1 MNPDLIKI
9 SQLSRQAAQRK
20 NWPMVSEGAA
30 RFIALAP
37 ELPEG
42 YFLNGIAL
50 RAGGDL
56 QSAVENFEQS
66 LNLDS
71 ARYDAAIELASILV
85 ELPDADRAVAL
96 LQQYAPALTNSP
108 KYLDMA
114 GTAYAALD
122 LPDKAWPLY
131 MRALE
136 LQPEIDLFRANLASC
151 AVYLGKIDE
160 AEALYRELLA
170 KHPDHQRNHYHL
182 SRLRTVKDDAHIRDM
197 LATLDRTRLPPER
210 NVFLYFALGKEY
222 EDMEDWRHAF
232 SFFKRGGDAIR
243 RVSRYSVEEDLSL
256 IDTVLSA
263 STQDWLSDKA
273 AATSDRTPVFVLGL
287 PRTGSTLTE
296 RIISSHSQVRSIGET
311 RAIELSLK
319 RLSGISSPDRM
330 NPEMI
335 KAAARQ
341 DPSRLADEY
350 LKAVGYQLQREPWFL
365 EKLPYNFLYAGFIS
379 RAFPSA
385 RFVYVDRHPMDAC
398 FAMFKQVFTWA
409 YQFSY
414 SLDDLATYYTAHRRL
429 LDYWRQHLSDQWIT
443 VSYEAMVEDQESET
457 RRLLNALGLD
467 FEPQCLDIQS
477 NPAASTTASSVQIR
491 EAVHTRS
498 VGRWRN
504 YAEELEPL
512 RAKLEAARLLASQPA
527 AD

>member
-1 MNPDLIKI
+1 MNPELIKI
-9 SQLSRQAAQRK
+9 SQLSRQAAQQK

-37 ELPEG
+37 EMPEG
-42 YFLNGIAL
+42 YFLKGIAL

-56 QSAVENFEQS
+56 KGAVESFEQA
-66 LNLDS
+66 LTADA

-85 ELPDADRAVAL
+85 ELPDADKAVSL
-96 LQQYAPALTNSP
+96 LQQYENALENSP

-122 LPDKAWPLY
+122 LPEQAWPLY
-131 MRALE
+131 QRALS
-136 LQPEIDLFRANLASC
+136 LQPEIDLFKANLASC

-182 SRLRTVKDDAHIRDM
+182 SRLRTVQDDSHIREM
-197 LATLDRTRLPPER
+197 LTTLDRTRLPPER

-222 EDMEDWRHAF
+222 EDLGDWHHAF
-232 SFFKRGGDAIR
+232 NFYKRGGDAIR
-243 RVSRYSVEEDLSL
+243 RVSAYKVEEDLEI
-256 IDTVLSA
+256 IDAVLST
-263 STQDWLSDKA
+263 STTEWLAEKA
-273 AATSDRTPVFVLGL
+273 VATGAQTPVFVLGL

-311 RAIELSLK
+311 RNIELSLK
-319 RLSGISSPDRM
+319 RLSGINSPDRM

-335 KAAARQ
+335 RAAARQ
-341 DPSRLADEY
+341 DPALLGDEY
-350 LKAVGYQLQREPWFL
+350 LRTIRYQLRSEPWFL

-379 RAFPSA
+379 RAFPDA
-385 RFVYVDRHPMDAC
+385 KIVYVDRHPMDAC

-429 LDYWRQHLSDQWIT
+429 LEHWQTQLPDQWIT
-443 VSYEAMVEDQESET
+443 VRYEAMVEDQESET
-457 RRLLNALGLD
+457 RRLLEELGLD
-467 FEPQCLDIQS
+467 FEAQCLDIQS
-477 NPAASTTASSVQIR
+477 NRSASTTASSVQIR

-498 VGRWRN
+498 VGRWQN

-512 RAKLEAARLLASQPA
+512 RAKLEAAAILTS
-527 AD
+527 